1 MGIPPIDDI
10 LCILKD
16 SKQRLWFGS
25 SYGLTR
31 LDSYQKDSV
40 SFTSYSENKGL
51 PNNTIH
57 GMKEDSRG
65 NLWLSSNTGIIQFNP
80 DSEVFRQY
88 NYKTGLDVFEFSDN
102 AYYQSPFTGSIFF
115 GGINGVVWLQEDSI
129 TENKMVPEIYFTRLR
144 IFNEDYNINDLMKG
158 EGENRYL

>member
-1 MGIPPIDDI
+1 
-10 LCILKD
+10 
-16 SKQRLWFGS
+16 
-25 SYGLTR
+25 
-31 LDSYQKDSV
+31 
-40 SFTSYSENKGL
+40 
-51 PNNTIH
+51 
-57 GMKEDSRG
+57 MKEDSRG

>member
-1 MGIPPIDDI
+1 M
-10 LCILKD
+10 
-16 SKQRLWFGS
+16 WFGS

-88 NYKTGLDVFEFSDN
+88 NYRTGLDVFEFSDN
-102 AYYQSPFTGSIFF
+102 AYYQSSVHWFYLF
-115 GGINGVVWLQEDSI
+115 WWDSMEWYGFKKI
-129 TENKMVPEIYFTRLR
+129 P
-144 IFNEDYNINDLMKG
+144 
-158 EGENRYL
+158 